1 MVNKIGGV
9 IVKKKLKITINNQ
22 SYLVTVE
29 EVRESALQAVE
40 PQGIAAR
47 PVASRPSIRPLPS
60 KPALVDTSRNEA
72 GTGVVSP
79 MPGVILNVKVKEG
92 DPVKVGDVVAVL
104 EAMKMENEITA
115 KKGGVVR
122 AIQVK
127 EGQTVSVGEVIMVI
141 D

>member
-1 MVNKIGGV
+1 
-9 IVKKKLKITINNQ
+9 
-22 SYLVTVE
+22 
-29 EVRESALQAVE
+29 
-40 PQGIAAR
+40 
-47 PVASRPSIRPLPS
+47 
-60 KPALVDTSRNEA
+60 
-72 GTGVVSP
+72 
-79 MPGVILNVKVKEG
+79 
-92 DPVKVGDVVAVL
+92 VAVL

>member
-1 MVNKIGGV
+1 M
-9 IVKKKLKITINNQ
+9 KKKLKITINNQ

-40 PQGIAAR
+40 PQGVVGR

-60 KPALVDTSRNEA
+60 KPVLVDASRNEA

-79 MPGVILNVKVKEG
+79 MPGVILNVKVQEG
-92 DPVKVGDVVAVL
+92 DSVKQGDVVVVL

-115 KKGGVVR
+115 KKGGVVGEVL
-122 AIQVK
+122 VK
-127 EGQTVSVGEVIMVI
+127 EGQTVSAGEVIMVI

>member
-1 MVNKIGGV
+1 M
-9 IVKKKLKITINNQ
+9 KKKLKITINNQ

-40 PQGIAAR
+40 PQGVVAR

-60 KPALVDTSRNEA
+60 KPVLVDASRNDT
-72 GTGVVSP
+72 GNGVVSP
-79 MPGVILNVKVKEG
+79 MPGVILHVKVKEG
-92 DPVKVGDVVAVL
+92 DSVKVGDVVAVL

-122 AIQVK
+122 EVNVK
-127 EGQTVSVGEVIMVI
+127 EGQTVSVGEELVVI